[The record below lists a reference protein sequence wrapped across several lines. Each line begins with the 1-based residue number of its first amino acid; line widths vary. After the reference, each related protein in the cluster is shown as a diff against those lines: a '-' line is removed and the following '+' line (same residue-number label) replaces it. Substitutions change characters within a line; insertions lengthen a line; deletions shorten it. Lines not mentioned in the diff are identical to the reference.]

1 MAISHA
7 SLSRYLWRYGLAA
20 VLLLGAS
27 LGVYLLSRK
36 AIRNLRRN
44 NAEQQAGSDPN
55 SAAALA
61 QAMRAAFE
69 PWGIS
74 WFWGGG
80 TDEEA
85 LYDLARRIRSMQMYA
100 EVGKQYRKLY
110 NENLQTRLMDEL
122 DSSEQARF
130 FTILNSSTLKGV
142 VRWELR
148 TTHPTRIYLP
158 DGLAVKQV
166 PEGLLLGEFL
176 KEQDAGYLFR
186 TQRNTLRWV
195 PKQDAALNQIL
206 DV

>member
-1 MAISHA
+1 MAPTHA

-36 AIRNLRRN
+36 AIRSLRRN
-44 NAEQQAGSDPN
+44 SAEQQAGSDPN

-85 LYDLARRIRSMQMYA
+85 LYDIARRMPSMQTYA

-110 NENLQTRLMDEL
+110 NENLQARLMDEL
-122 DSSEQARF
+122 DSSEQAKF
-130 FTILNSSTLKGV
+130 FTILNSKGLKGL

-148 TTHPTRIYLP
+148 TTQPTRIYLP
-158 DGLAVKQV
+158 DGLEVKRV
-166 PEGLLLGEFL
+166 PGGLLLGEFL

-195 PKQDAALNQIL
+195 PKRDASLTQIL